1 MEIRILMFKQKLVRE
16 LLEDKK
22 IDTDLVVVAN
32 TYQNISND
40 ELIKKLNLLNAFVN
54 RKLFRYFQKYPEKR
68 VMFICNIERVRNNTH
83 SHILLKIP
91 KEYDRNYVL
100 KLMSDFFK
108 KLGDRFILFNEK
120 AKNKVANVIYS
131 TKKLGFYY
139 EPDKLVVI

>member
-1 MEIRILMFKQKLVRE
+1 MFNTALTKEILKDNSF
-16 LLEDKK
+16 
-22 IDTDLVVVAN
+22 DTDLVIVAN
-32 TYQNISND
+32 TYQNISN
-40 ELIKKLNLLNAFVN
+40 ETLIKKLTLLNAILN
-54 RKLFRYFQKYPEKR
+54 RRLFRHFQKYPEKR
-68 VMFICNIERVRNNTH
+68 VMFICAIERVKNNTH

-120 AKNKVANVIYS
+120 AKNEFANVIYS

-139 EPDKLVVI
+139 EPEKLVII

>member
-1 MEIRILMFKQKLVRE
+1 MEIRIIMFKQKLVKE
-16 LLEDKK
+16 ILEDKR

-40 ELIKKLNLLNAFVN
+40 ELVKKLNLLNAFVN

-120 AKNKVANVIYS
+120 ANSEIANVIYPLKS
-131 TKKLGFYY
+131 HHSKYVP
-139 EPDKLVVI
+139 EQLVVI